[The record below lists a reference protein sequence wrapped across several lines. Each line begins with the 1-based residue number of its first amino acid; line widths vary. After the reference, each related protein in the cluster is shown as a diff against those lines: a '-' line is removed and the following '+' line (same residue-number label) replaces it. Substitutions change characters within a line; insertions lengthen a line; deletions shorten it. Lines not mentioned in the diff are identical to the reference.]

1 MSLQELPELIAW
13 LAVILPLLAG
23 VLGGWT
29 LLYSPQRKLPEASRA
44 LGCSLMVG
52 LAAGGV
58 TSLFL
63 WSFRGL
69 SSEAQPPGPLDAIVP
84 ALGVTALVVLAAV
97 GGYAFLAR
105 RGVGSAALIGV
116 VLGPVILIALPVVAA
131 TVVGRA
137 IGL

>member
-1 MSLQELPELIAW
+1 MSLRELPELIAW

-23 VLGGWT
+23 ILGGWT
-29 LLYSPQRKLPEASRA
+29 LLYSPQRKLPDVSRA
-44 LGCSLMVG
+44 LGCALMVG

-69 SSEAQPPGPLDAIVP
+69 ASDTEPAGPLEAIVP

-105 RGVGSAALIGV
+105 RGSGPAALIGI
-116 VLGPVILIALPVVAA
+116 VLGPVMLIALPVVVAA
-131 TVVGRA
+131 IASRA

>member
-13 LAVILPLLAG
+13 LAVVLPLFAG
-23 VLGGWT
+23 ILGGWT
-29 LLYSPQRKLPEASRA
+29 LLYSPQRKFPDASRA

-69 SSEAQPPGPLDAIVP
+69 SSDPAAAGPLEAIVP
-84 ALGVTALVVLAAV
+84 ALGVSALVVLAAV

-105 RGVGSAALIGV
+105 RGDGSAALIGV
-116 VLGPVILIALPVVAA
+116 VLGPVILIGLPVVVA
-131 TVVGRA
+131 TTVSRA